1 MLDQTYLRIMSAYF
15 KNGTNDFKDESKI
28 FLDII
33 HDLERLLSTNKK
45 FMLGPWLQNAKDF
58 GNFTSNS
65 TKKYEFMAKN
75 LITLWGPEG

>member
-1 MLDQTYLRIMSAYF
+1 MLDQTYIKVMSAYF
-15 KNGTNDFKDESKI
+15 KNDTENFQLESKI

-45 FMLGPWLQNAKDF
+45 FMLGPWLEKAKSL
-58 GNFTSNS
+58 GKITTNS
-65 TKKYEFMAKN
+65 TQKYEFMARN